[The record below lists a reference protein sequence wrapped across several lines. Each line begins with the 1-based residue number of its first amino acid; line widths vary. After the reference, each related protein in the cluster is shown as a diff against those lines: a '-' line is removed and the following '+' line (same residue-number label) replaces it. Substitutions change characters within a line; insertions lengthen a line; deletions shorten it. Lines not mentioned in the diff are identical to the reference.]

1 MMFILMFSNFHLII
15 PSPLMEWWLNQKE
28 PTNDTTLE
36 STNAYTTRFNR
47 KWIWFCRIR
56 SVLQR
61 QTRAENAD
69 QQCKVSTIRLWPS
82 QDILLPTSLNKRC
95 FFWLPSSF
103 PVIYN
108 PCNVPAMDLTT
119 VMSPS
124 TERKSDGQLIGFERR
139 NLQFFVS
146 LWWTVSPPW
155 PPWPP
160 WHNGQW
166 PSCSDRFSHCSLS
179 DCTVHIRIN
188 ENVQHF

>member
-15 PSPLMEWWLNQKE
+15 PSSLMEWWLNQKE

-124 TERKSDGQLIGFERR
+124 TERKSDGQWVRKTKP
-139 NLQFFVS
+139 
-146 LWWTVSPPW
+146 TVFCLAVMDGVATMAAKAQWSMAILFW
-155 PPWPP
+155 P
-160 WHNGQW
+160 
-166 PSCSDRFSHCSLS
+166 
-179 DCTVHIRIN
+179 I
-188 ENVQHF
+188 

>member
-69 QQCKVSTIRLWPS
+69 QQCKVSTIRLPINRTLAITRYPPS
-82 QDILLPTSLNKRC
+82 DISEQEMFLLVAFLFSRDLQSLQC
-95 FFWLPSSF
+95 S
-103 PVIYN
+103 
-108 PCNVPAMDLTT
+108 CNG
-119 VMSPS
+119 
-124 TERKSDGQLIGFERR
+124 SDHS
-139 NLQFFVS
+139 NVS
-146 LWWTVSPPW
+146 LYWEKKWRPTDWVRKTKPTVFCLAVMDGVATMAAMAQWSMAILFW
-155 PPWPP
+155 P
-160 WHNGQW
+160 
-166 PSCSDRFSHCSLS
+166 
-179 DCTVHIRIN
+179 I
-188 ENVQHF
+188 